1 MEFYMVWNTST
12 TNDFP
17 NVSRGLKIKI
27 LASNIFLWREWL
39 SFSPAL
45 GIFAPPKVH
54 HSPFLPNSIE
64 KMTQSYLQGSG
75 RWKLHNGSCYLLSN
89 WKEISHSNILVR
101 NHTSNFF
108 GSQKTSRKGSLW
120 FVNEKYSPSIWESHH
135 LLTFLWVFGVWKSPW
150 SSPGGF
156 PSFSLRRETQFYC
169 GHQCTQL
176 STRIS
181 LVYLLSIFEMSAI
194 IFNSET
200 TYFLII
206 RVRTAGL

>member
-75 RWKLHNGSCYLLSN
+75 RWKLHNGSCHLPRN
-89 WKEISHSNILVR
+89 WKDLSHLSILVR
-101 NHTSNFF
+101 NHTSNYFV
-108 GSQKTSRKGSLW
+108 SQETSRKRSLW
-120 FVNEKYSPSIWESHH
+120 LVNEKKKQPIHLRITPLSPLPLGFWCMERARVHH
-135 LLTFLWVFGVWKSPW
+135 QVVFLL
-150 SSPGGF
+150 F
-156 PSFSLRRETQFYC
+156 PLKEKLSFTV
-169 GHQCTQL
+169 GTNAPN
-176 STRIS
+176 
-181 LVYLLSIFEMSAI
+181 LVLNFSCVPVVHLEMSAI
-194 IFNSET
+194 ILT
-200 TYFLII
+200 
-206 RVRTAGL
+206 VKQRTS